1 MLHARPLSPAMESLL
16 HRIEQAFNSAEG
28 MAILIGEQ
36 YGPAPKPPAPM
47 GYNPKQIATAMIML
61 IVIAASFLNFVM
73 SDTGLPD
80 ALTQSITGLG
90 LSPGWVL
97 QIVVGF

>member
-1 MLHARPLSPAMESLL
+1 MIHARPLSPAMESQL

-36 YGPAPKPPAPM
+36 YGPEPKPPAPM

-61 IVIAASFLNFVM
+61 SQHGRCL
-73 SDTGLPD
+73 LQ
-80 ALTQSITGLG
+80 ALREEAEKVTLH
-90 LSPGWVL
+90 
-97 QIVVGF
+97 